1 MYAPDV
7 QVPAGTTLQLEDDIV
22 IATVSEVVEQDLG
35 DESVQ
40 EEQAAESDIPFD
52 TLRLKRGGGEGGHNG
67 LKSITASLGTK
78 DYARV
83 RVGIGR
89 PPGRM
94 DVADFVLRPF
104 TKPEQDVLPLHV
116 DRAAD
121 AVEKLVTDGLE
132 AAQQAFH

>member
-1 MYAPDV
+1 MGAICGFEARGLPLEF
-7 QVPAGTTLQLEDDIV
+7 QLQDD
-22 IATVSEVVEQDLG
+22 A
-35 DESVQ
+35 
-40 EEQAAESDIPFD
+40 
-52 TLRLKRGGGEGGHNG
+52 LRLKRGGGEGGHNG

-94 DVADFVLRPF
+94 DVADFVLRSF
-104 TKPEQDVLPLHV
+104 SKPEQDALPLHV